1 MAIAQHLLTVRTRG
15 QGLHDVTR
23 EIASWVADQGIA
35 RGLLTVF
42 IRHTSAS
49 LVIQENAAPA
59 ARRDLEAFFTA
70 LVPEDAALYSHDD
83 EGPDDMP
90 SHIRAALTQTHLSI
104 PVASGKLLLGTWQ
117 GIFVFEHRRAPHSRE
132 LALHLAGD

>member
-1 MAIAQHLLTVRTRG
+1 MAIAQHLLTVPTLG
-15 QGLHDVTR
+15 QGLHDGTR
-23 EIASWVADQGIA
+23 KIAAWVADQGIA
-35 RGLLTVF
+35 RGLLTIF

-59 ARRDLEAFFTA
+59 ARRDLEDFFQR
-70 LVPEDAALYSHDD
+70 LVLEDSALYSHDD

-90 SHIRAALTQTHLSI
+90 SHIRSALTQTHLSV

-117 GIFVFEHRRAPHSRE
+117 GIFVFEHRRVPHSRE
-132 LALHLAGD
+132 LVLHLNGD

>member
-1 MAIAQHLLTVRTRG
+1 MTIAQHLLTVRTRG
-15 QGLHDVTR
+15 QGLHEVTR
-23 EIASWVADQGIA
+23 EIASWVAGQAIA

-59 ARRDLEAFFTA
+59 AQHDLEAFFKRVA
-70 LVPEDAALYSHDD
+70 PEDRRLYTHND

-104 PVASGKLLLGTWQ
+104 PVTAGKLLLGPWQ
-117 GIFVFEHRRAPHSRE
+117 GIFVFEHRVAPHRRE

>member
-23 EIASWVADQGIA
+23 EIAAWVADQAIA

-59 ARRDLEAFFTA
+59 ARRDLEAFFQRLA
-70 LVPEDAALYSHDD
+70 PEDEALYSHDD

-90 SHIRAALTQTHLSI
+90 SHIRSALTQTHLSI

-117 GIFVFEHRRAPHSRE
+117 GIFVFEHRRAPHARE